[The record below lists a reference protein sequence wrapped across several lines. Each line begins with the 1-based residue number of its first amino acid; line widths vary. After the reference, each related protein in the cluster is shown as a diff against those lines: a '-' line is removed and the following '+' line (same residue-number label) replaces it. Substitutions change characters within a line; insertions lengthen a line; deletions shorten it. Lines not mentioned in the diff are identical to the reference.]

1 MQDAPRNRK
10 PGEEGESPDSPTP
23 STRRKHW
30 QDVLNEQLRALYESY
45 RADDVPTELLDL
57 AARIE
62 EAQRQ
67 SRGEAGTPHNGSHE
81 EAPEAKPKE

>member
-10 PGEEGESPDSPTP
+10 PGEEGENPDSPA
-23 STRRKHW
+23 TRRKHW

-67 SRGEAGTPHNGSHE
+67 SRGEAGAPRNGSQE
-81 EAPEAKPKE
+81 QAPEAEPKK